1 MTKLALVFGTLLLL
15 AAVGA
20 GWLALGAAVRGGELP
35 EQIYRLPPNARYR
48 VIIRIGS
55 DGRIWGGDRWPH
67 KAVNVWVHGR
77 NTAWRTWR
85 LLHIPLGEDPNFVR
99 PIGGNQ

>member
-1 MTKLALVFGTLLLL
+1 MIRLALVVGTLLLL

-20 GWLALGAAVRGGELP
+20 GWLALGVAVRSGELP
-35 EQIYRLPPNARYR
+35 EQIYRLPPDTRYR
-48 VIIRIGS
+48 LIVRIGS

-77 NTAWRTWR
+77 NTTWRARR
-85 LLHIPLGEDPNFVR
+85 LLHIPLGYDQNFVR
-99 PIGGNQ
+99 

>member
-1 MTKLALVFGTLLLL
+1 MPRLALVVGALLLL

-20 GWLALGAAVRGGELP
+20 GWLALAAGVRSGELP
-35 EQIYRLPPNARYR
+35 EQIYRLPPEARYR

-77 NTAWRTWR
+77 NTAWRYR
-85 LLHIPLGEDPNFVR
+85 RIVHIPLGYDPHFVR
-99 PIGGNQ
+99 